1 MEGSIEQEN
10 VLNLSCP
17 PLIILKLAFFRGLR
31 VYELKFCSKKDN
43 EIILFPVKAEMLL
56 FSNLLP
62 RRHPGGFPKLY
73 FDMKF

>member
-31 VYELKFCSKKDN
+31 VYELKFCSKKDS
-43 EIILFPVKAEMLL
+43 EIFFSSESLDVAFLKSATHEASRRPPEALF
-56 FSNLLP
+56 
-62 RRHPGGFPKLY
+62 
-73 FDMKF
+73 

>member
-31 VYELKFCSKKDN
+31 VYELKFCSKKKDN
-43 EIILFPVKAEMLL
+43 EIFFFQMKAGMLL
-56 FSNLLP
+56 FQICY
-62 RRHPGGFPKLY
+62 PGGIQEVPRNSI
-73 FDMKF
+73 MI